1 MPYGDQ
7 FLTLEVIL
15 LILLLLITLCMWL
28 QFALLRT
35 RLSSRLTRLE
45 ERFHEHNQLLEVQA
59 KGGREIVEASN
70 CVVDAMNE
78 SRTGLDSLRR
88 DVVRLAD
95 DVRGE
100 VGMSAPL
107 NWLEVALPNRQL
119 PMPQAYRSRRQSHCN
134 FPRSQMSMS
143 MQWLRQHRTNFGYMR
158 NLDFVHFTLR

>member
-70 CVVDAMNE
+70 CLVDAMNE
-78 SRTGLDSLRR
+78 SRTGLDALRR

-100 VGMSAPL
+100 VGMSRAIEL
-107 NWLEVALPNRQL
+107 ARGGASKQAVADATGLSLEEAEAIVTFHGRK
-119 PMPQAYRSRRQSHCN
+119 
-134 FPRSQMSMS
+134 
-143 MQWLRQHRTNFGYMR
+143 
-158 NLDFVHFTLR
+158 

>member
-78 SRTGLDSLRR
+78 SRTGLDALRR
-88 DVVRLAD
+88 DVVRLSD

-100 VGMSAPL
+100 VGMSRAIEL
-107 NWLEVALPNRQL
+107 ARGGASKQEVADATGLSLQEAEAIVTFHGRK
-119 PMPQAYRSRRQSHCN
+119 
-134 FPRSQMSMS
+134 
-143 MQWLRQHRTNFGYMR
+143 
-158 NLDFVHFTLR
+158 